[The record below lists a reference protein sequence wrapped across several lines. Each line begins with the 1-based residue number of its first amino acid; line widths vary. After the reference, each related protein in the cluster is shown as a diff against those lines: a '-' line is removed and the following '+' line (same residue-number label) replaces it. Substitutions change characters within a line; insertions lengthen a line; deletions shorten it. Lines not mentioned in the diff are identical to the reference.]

1 MKLGLGK
8 NDTPEDKKG
17 EAPEAGS
24 WATSPVLEPLLGVHS
39 APDAAWLVD
48 AASTA
53 AERGLG
59 ALYSLL
65 YLIDG
70 SGRLCWERPASSERM
85 RALAKLHQ
93 ELGTNLTTLK
103 FDPEELAAVHSVLE
117 EGRAKAVSQL
127 SEALPLPLEQKR
139 LADIQRRLGI
149 GEVWLAPLH
158 WNGESQGF
166 LVLLMPAGP
175 TTSMGQAELLGQHLG
190 VALKNLRDKEAG
202 RKRGELDV
210 VRWVYDEQRFN
221 EQLSK
226 EISRAQRHKRALSV
240 LLLRVENVHDFR
252 TRYGRFLAER
262 LLRQIGATM
271 EETMRYTDFLG
282 AYTDNGFA
290 GILVEADQAAA
301 ERARERML
309 AALEKVG
316 LPGTDLPDFHLEL
329 SCATATLA
337 VDGEAGRD
345 LIAVAQERLGPAMKE
360 DVA

>member
-1 MKLGLGK
+1 MKLSLGK
-8 NDTPEDKKG
+8 NHSPEDKKG
-17 EAPEAGS
+17 EAPEAGP
-24 WATSPVLEPLLGVHS
+24 WLASPVLGPLLGVHS
-39 APDAAWLVD
+39 APDAAWLVN

-65 YLIDG
+65 YLRDG
-70 SGRLCWERPASSERM
+70 SGHLCWERPASSERIQ
-85 RALAKLHQ
+85 ALAKLHQ
-93 ELGTNLTTLK
+93 ELGTNLTSLK
-103 FDPEELAAVHSVLE
+103 FDPAELETVRSVLE
-117 EGRAKAVSQL
+117 EGRAKAIPELGEAFRL
-127 SEALPLPLEQKR
+127 SLKPGA
-139 LADIQRRLGI
+139 QRRLGI

-158 WNGESQGF
+158 WSGESQGL
-166 LVLLMPAGP
+166 LVLLMPAAP
-175 TTSMGQAELLGQHLG
+175 STSLEQAELLGQHLA
-190 VALKNLRDKEAG
+190 VALKNLRDKQAS

-226 EISRAQRHKRALSV
+226 EISRAKRHKRALSV
-240 LLLRVENVHDFR
+240 LLLRVENVRDLR
-252 TRYGRFLAER
+252 RRYGRFLAER

-309 AALEKVG
+309 AALEKVS

-345 LIAVAQERLGPAMKE
+345 LIAVAQERLGPAMNE
-360 DVA
+360 DAA